1 MLRIR
6 TVQQIA
12 GCLRASVERVLC
24 VVQLRR
30 HLSRLGGK
38 VLLLASQFVVGGLS
52 PCPKYTAH
60 LSCLLGALKA

>member
-38 VLLLASQFVVGGLS
+38 VLLLASQFVVGGLG
-52 PCPKYTAH
+52 P
-60 LSCLLGALKA
+60 